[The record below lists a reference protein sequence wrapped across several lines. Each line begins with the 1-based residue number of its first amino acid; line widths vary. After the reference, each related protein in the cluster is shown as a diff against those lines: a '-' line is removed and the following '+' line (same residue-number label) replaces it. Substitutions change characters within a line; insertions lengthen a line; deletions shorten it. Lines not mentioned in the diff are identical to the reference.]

1 MLKHPDLGNALVQL
15 YPQADFLRDYRCEDS
30 GDGQG
35 PRLAYWNTEKMGP
48 EPTLKQI
55 EKAAKEFDD
64 AKPGREK
71 KNKIRQGISMDE
83 FLEAYFESKLGNEAP
98 MTALLE
104 RYKGFSPDLGSS

>member
-1 MLKHPDLGNALVQL
+1 MLNHPELGNALAQL
-15 YPQADFLRDYRCEDS
+15 YPKADFVYDYRCEDS

-35 PRLAYWNTEKMGP
+35 PRLAYWNAEKMGP

-55 EKAAKEFDD
+55 DQAAKDFSN

-71 KNKIRQGISMDE
+71 KEKVRREISLDD
-83 FLEAYFESKLGNEAP
+83 FVEAYFEAKLGNEAP

-104 RYKGFSPDLGSS
+104 RYKAIK